1 LILILETKIWD
12 ELIISTATFLAAIFL
27 LCGLKGVISASSL
40 KSRTISKNRSYSE
53 NKAVKYLANI
63 YRTSRKILS
72 VLIFIVLVL
81 VFYLLSGNFIFSLF
95 VSVCLEIFILDMLKG
110 LKEKRKDLLHG
121 QLIEFI
127 GNMTVMLKAGKTVR
141 NIFKDSIG
149 WFKEPLSV
157 YLLEIANE
165 LELNTTLDEALNRF
179 SEKCGSRE
187 VDLLTSSLKINN
199 KIGGDLISILD
210 NIADSMRNNLK
221 LKSQVKTMS
230 LQSRYSGNII
240 SIFPIV
246 VLILLYIFMNKTI
259 LDFFSTGMGIILLFI
274 GGILEVAGIIVIKKI
289 TGTGE

>member
-1 LILILETKIWD
+1 MEIWD
-12 ELIISTATFLAAIFL
+12 EILISTASFLAIIFL
-27 LCGLKGVISASSL
+27 LCGLKGAISAFGL
-40 KSRTISKNRSYSE
+40 KAKTISGNRSYRE
-53 NKAVKYLANI
+53 NKAVKFLINI
-63 YRTSRKILS
+63 YRNSRKILS
-72 VLIFIVLVL
+72 VLIFIVLAL

-95 VSVCLEIFILDMLKG
+95 ISICLEIFIFDILKG
-110 LKEKRKDLLHG
+110 LEGKRKDLLHS
-121 QLIEFI
+121 QLVEFM

-141 NIFKDSIG
+141 NIFKDSIS

-274 GGILEVAGIIVIKKI
+274 GGILEVAGIIAIKKI

>member
-1 LILILETKIWD
+1 MEIWD
-12 ELIISTATFLAAIFL
+12 EILISTASFLAIIFL
-27 LCGLKGVISASSL
+27 LYGLKGVISASSL
-40 KSRTISKNRSYSE
+40 KTRTISKNRSYSE
-53 NKAVKYLANI
+53 NKVVKYLTNI
-63 YRTSRKILS
+63 YRTRRKILS
-72 VLIFIVLVL
+72 VLIFIVLAL

-95 VSVCLEIFILDMLKG
+95 VSICLEIFILDMLKG
-110 LKEKRKDLLHG
+110 LKEKRKDLLHS

-240 SIFPIV
+240 SIFPII

-289 TGTGE
+289 TGTGK